1 MTGYIHELEEIVAK
15 NQNLQ
20 NGKAEDAQDRI
31 DNLREFISIAIEYEN
46 SDLNNEEEKNLEN
59 FLATI
64 SLSSDVAD
72 EEEEGLSKVSMMTMH
87 SSKGLEFPV
96 VFIVGMEENIFPIA
110 RAISSMSDS
119 DIEEE
124 RRLCYVG
131 ITRAMRDLYLTHVAT
146 RTLYG
151 KTSVN
156 MKSRF
161 LGELPEETTQIL
173 DSPVKVNKYDHADYS
188 LLHNYAQKYKNQMN
202 IDNIKKV
209 TRSARLGELDS
220 QAGGQ
225 EDSGQ
230 ARDMSNI
237 GGEGKGYDS
246 YDSDTIPKI
255 KIGSLVEH
263 PKFGEGSIISKAGA
277 DVTIAFKIK
286 GVKKINLEYTN
297 IKVLKY

>member
-1 MTGYIHELEEIVAK
+1 
-15 NQNLQ
+15 
-20 NGKAEDAQDRI
+20 
-31 DNLREFISIAIEYEN
+31 
-46 SDLNNEEEKNLEN
+46 
-59 FLATI
+59 
-64 SLSSDVAD
+64 
-72 EEEEGLSKVSMMTMH
+72 
-87 SSKGLEFPV
+87 
-96 VFIVGMEENIFPIA
+96 
-110 RAISSMSDS
+110 MSDS

-131 ITRAMRDLYLTHVAT
+131 ITRAMRDLYLTYVAT

-161 LGELPEETTQIL
+161 LGELPEETTQML

-188 LLHNYAQKYKNQMN
+188 LLHNYAEKYKSQMN
-202 IDNIKKV
+202 LDNIKKV
-209 TRSARLGELDS
+209 ARSARLSELEASSMD
-220 QAGGQ
+220 Q
-225 EDSGQ
+225 EDPGKSG
-230 ARDMSNI
+230 DMTKI

-246 YDSDTIPKI
+246 YDADTIPRL

-263 PKFGEGSIISKAGA
+263 PKFGVGSIISKAGA

>member
-1 MTGYIHELEEIVAK
+1 M
-15 NQNLQ
+15 
-20 NGKAEDAQDRI
+20 AE
-31 DNLREFISIAIEYEN
+31 
-46 SDLNNEEEKNLEN
+46 
-59 FLATI
+59 
-64 SLSSDVAD
+64 

-119 DIEEE
+119 DMEEE

-131 ITRAMRDLYLTHVAT
+131 ITRAMRVLYLTYVAT

-156 MKSRF
+156 MRSRF
-161 LGELPEETTQIL
+161 LAELPEETTEVL
-173 DSPVKVNKYDHADYS
+173 DSPVKVNNYDHADYS
-188 LLHNYAQKYKNQMN
+188 LLHNYAEKYKKQMN
-202 IDNIKKV
+202 VDNIKKV
-209 TRSARLGELDS
+209 ARSARLSELEASSMD
-220 QAGGQ
+220 Q
-225 EDSGQ
+225 EDPGKSG
-230 ARDMSNI
+230 DMTKI

-246 YDSDTIPKI
+246 YDADTIPRL